1 MMNDIEICS
10 TALTM
15 LGADE
20 ITTFTDETREAKI
33 CNRLYELTVRN
44 CLSDRNW
51 SFAQNSVQ
59 LNKLSAIPLFGY
71 SAAFQLPTDYLRLVG
86 KDNPSLP
93 HSIKEKYLY
102 CDASEVKVNYVFRL
116 SEEKFPPHFTMYVV
130 HSLCK
135 ILAISLM
142 EDENKAA
149 YYAKEVLE
157 SRKRAGII
165 DSQSNGNTIIPIH
178 NFALIA
184 VRV

>member
-20 ITTFTDETREAKI
+20 ITTFEDESREAKI
-33 CNRLYELTVRN
+33 CNRIYELTVRN

-51 SFAQNSVQ
+51 SFAQNSIQ
-59 LNKLSAIPLFGY
+59 LNKLSTVPLFGY
-71 SAAFQLPTDYLRLVG
+71 SSAFQLPTNYLRLVG

-102 CDASEVKVNYVFRL
+102 CDASEVKINYIFRL
-116 SEEKFPPHFTMYVV
+116 AEEKFPPYFTLYVV
-130 HSLCK
+130 NSLCK
-135 ILAISLM
+135 ILSISLM

-149 YYAKEVLE
+149 YYTKEVLE

-165 DSQSNGNTIIPIH
+165 DSQSNGNTIPPIH
-178 NFALIA
+178 NFALLA